1 MKYTDM
7 TVSEFQEAM
16 AASSPTPGGG
26 TASAISLGHAA
37 SLALMVCRLTKGKER
52 WADGWEIANKVETMA
67 GPLLVH
73 SSNLA
78 QEDSEAFDKV
88 MACFRM
94 PKATDEDKL
103 SRKAAID
110 DATLFAAEVPYETA
124 KSAVRLLELL
134 PDLARNG
141 NANAVTD
148 VGVAGLLA
156 SAAAKGALFNVE
168 INLNSLPSGE
178 GEDIRQELPVLKEAS
193 RLYSRQVMDAVRD
206 RMDS

>member
-1 MKYTDM
+1 MKYIDM
-7 TVSEFQEAM
+7 TVSEFQEAL

-52 WADGWEIANKVETMA
+52 WADGWEIANKVERMA

-168 INLNSLPSGE
+168 INLNSLPPGE

>member
-7 TVSEFQEAM
+7 TVSEFQEAL

-52 WADGWEIANKVETMA
+52 WADGWEIATKVERMA

-168 INLNSLPSGE
+168 INLNSLPPGE

>member
-7 TVSEFQEAM
+7 TVSEFQEAL

-52 WADGWEIANKVETMA
+52 WADGWEIATKVERMA

-156 SAAAKGALFNVE
+156 SAAAKGALFNVD
-168 INLNSLPSGE
+168 INLNSLPPGE
-178 GEDIRQELPVLKEAS
+178 GEDIRQELPVFKEAS

>member
-7 TVSEFQEAM
+7 TVSEFQEAL

-26 TASAISLGHAA
+26 NASAISLGHAA

-52 WADGWEIANKVETMA
+52 WADGWEIANKVERMA

-110 DATLFAAEVPYETA
+110 DATLFAAEVPYKTA

-168 INLNSLPSGE
+168 INLNSLPPGE

>member
-7 TVSEFQEAM
+7 TVSEFQEAL

-52 WADGWEIANKVETMA
+52 WADGWEIANKVERMA

-94 PKATDEDKL
+94 PTATDEDKL
-103 SRKAAID
+103 SRTAAID

-168 INLNSLPSGE
+168 INLNSLPPGE

>member
-7 TVSEFQEAM
+7 TVSAFQEAL

-52 WADGWEIANKVETMA
+52 WADGWEIANRVEKMA
-67 GPLLVH
+67 GPLLDH
-73 SSNLA
+73 SSDLA
-78 QEDSEAFDKV
+78 QKDSEAFDKV

-94 PKATDEDKL
+94 PKATGEDKL

-110 DATLFAAEVPYETA
+110 AATLFAAEVPYETA
-124 KSAVRLLELL
+124 KIAVDLLELL
-134 PDLARNG
+134 PDLARHG

-168 INLNSLPSGE
+168 INLNSLPPEAG
-178 GEDIRQELPVLKEAS
+178 GHIRESLQVLKEAS

-206 RMDS
+206 RMES

>member
-7 TVSEFQEAM
+7 TVSEFQEAL

-52 WADGWEIANKVETMA
+52 WADGWEIANKVERMA

-103 SRKAAID
+103 SRKAAIA

-168 INLNSLPSGE
+168 INLNSLPPGE

>member
-7 TVSEFQEAM
+7 TVSEFQEAL

-52 WADGWEIANKVETMA
+52 WADGWEIANKVERMA

-103 SRKAAID
+103 SRKTAID

-168 INLNSLPSGE
+168 INLNSLPPGE

>member
-7 TVSEFQEAM
+7 TVSEFQEAL

-52 WADGWEIANKVETMA
+52 WADGWEIANKVERMA

-103 SRKAAID
+103 SRKAAIV

-168 INLNSLPSGE
+168 INLNSLPPGE

>member
-1 MKYTDM
+1 M
-7 TVSEFQEAM
+7 TVSEFQEAL

-52 WADGWEIANKVETMA
+52 WADGWEIANKVERMA

-103 SRKAAID
+103 SRKAAIA

-168 INLNSLPSGE
+168 INLNSLPPGE

>member
-7 TVSEFQEAM
+7 TVSEFQQAL

-52 WADGWEIANKVETMA
+52 WADGWEIANKVERMA
-67 GPLLVH
+67 RPLLVH

-168 INLNSLPSGE
+168 INLNSLPPGE